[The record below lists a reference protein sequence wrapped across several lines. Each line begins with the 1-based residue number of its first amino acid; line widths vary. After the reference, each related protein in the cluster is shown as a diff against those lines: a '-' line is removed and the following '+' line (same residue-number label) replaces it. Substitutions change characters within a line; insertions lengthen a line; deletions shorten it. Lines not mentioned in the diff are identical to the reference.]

1 MRKITTFLALL
12 LTCIIGATAAD
23 FVPQAGTKYLIKCK
37 GDSKYVLWNNS
48 CVLSGTDSKVILS
61 NWAQFDS
68 RSLFSIEGDA
78 TNGYTIRSVKDNTQ
92 YVYAINTNDANSNV
106 GVKAVSETPGDECV
120 WKIVAQGDG
129 WNIIP
134 KNGEYSW
141 NNRGSYNGN
150 AHVGMWNSNAS
161 ANDIWYIKPVDDVVD
176 EVVAGLS
183 NITTGTD
190 LGLFSTSYANAVNT
204 NATAYKTSQSEEALA
219 NLGALAV
226 NKISYINLPTGYY
239 RIKSCANDGN
249 GSNFSVFDGTYLFT
263 DIVNY
268 PNAAR
273 TLANVPL
280 DEAKAKNNYVW
291 KITRGE
297 LPSATV
303 GIVNGQ
309 GKGVNNGTNYN
320 TINLGLS
327 DYYTTGAIYF
337 TQGLHITNQ
346 GIHTVGGTNQNA
358 NAEATRSN
366 PFTMTGWA
374 HSDSKGSAYIFEPV
388 SMDGVTAYTVNVT
401 GAEGYVTLNSTNEVA
416 KNGGFFL
423 LSSAPQVADF
433 TAATVANYD
442 AAVSIEGNTINVN
455 YTYKLEY
462 IKPLAEAA
470 LAKTGVGYPTATAAA
485 RTALQNAV
493 NEGTDATAIVNALNA
508 FKTSTT
514 EIQMPED
521 GKAYRIKVPYIGG
534 TANYLYCNGEKVGN
548 KADDQITDKNDQV
561 FVCHIVNGK
570 YMFATNYGTYLS
582 WADSGDNGN
591 HSYSTSAQTSTYIV
605 QNDWTI
611 EPATLDKGTNGSVS
625 LTDRANVFGL
635 VQMKALEKTGTN
647 NYYLNSRMNDAFIS
661 QYPTD
666 KFYDANNGVNR
677 SCYYQFEEVTYPNT
691 ITFHDA
697 TGINGVSHIAT
708 FSAPF
713 ATIIPAGV
721 KAYYVSAKGTEAT
734 MTAIDAE
741 AIPANQGVILTSESG
756 AAATMV
762 PAASETAA
770 TITGNQLGH
779 SAGAAKTLTAGEG
792 YILGNGSEGTAFYP
806 CKAGSLPINKAYL
819 LGNGENAIVMNFG
832 NAVTGINTIA
842 APASAKA
849 PIFDLSGR
857 RVVKATKGLYIQN
870 GKKVIVK

>member
-23 FVPQAGTKYLIKCK
+23 FVPKAGTKYLFKCK
-37 GDSKYVLWNNS
+37 GDNKVVYTPENS
-48 CVLSGTDSKVILS
+48 NILQAQQAVSEASYFTIESKVVENVTYFYIHP
-61 NWAQFDS
+61 A
-68 RSLFSIEGDA
+68 GDA
-78 TNGYTIRSVKDNTQ
+78 TK
-92 YVYAINTNDANSNV
+92 YVYTAQTPSTDNNANDGVV
-106 GVKAVSETPGDECV
+106 GVTDTKDDATCL
-120 WKIVAQGDG
+120 WKITFNKGKNNPCAF
-129 WNIIP
+129 NITP
-134 KNGEYSW
+134 KGYDNYSW
-141 NNRGSYNGN
+141 NCRSNGIGYWHTGGN
-150 AHVGMWNSNAS
+150 NEANNS
-161 ANDIWYIKPVDDVVD
+161 WYITPNVVLNGYYTIKNTATDRRTNLYNDFGVDK
-176 EVVAGLS
+176 
-183 NITTGTD
+183 ITR
-190 LGLFSTSYANAVNT
+190 AA
-204 NATAYKTSQSEEALA
+204 Q
-219 NLGALAV
+219 
-226 NKISYINLPTGYY
+226 NLPT
-239 RIKSCANDGN
+239 
-249 GSNFSVFDGTYLFT
+249 
-263 DIVNY
+263 
-268 PNAAR
+268 
-273 TLANVPL
+273 TLT
-280 DEAKAKNNYVW
+280 NNYVW
-291 KITRGE
+291 HVTTANNNV
-297 LPSATV
+297 LTV
-303 GIVNGQ
+303 LNGQ
-309 GKGVNNGTNYN
+309 GTPLYHDGNASLPTLKVAYSDGTNYYFGEALN
-320 TINLGLS
+320 CGDYSREYKLTLWKDGDYNLADNQWTFAPVDAS
-327 DYYTTGAIYF
+327 NIY
-337 TQGLHITNQ
+337 
-346 GIHTVGGTNQNA
+346 
-358 NAEATRSN
+358 
-366 PFTMTGWA
+366 
-374 HSDSKGSAYIFEPV
+374 
-388 SMDGVTAYTVNVT
+388 NVVCNIE
-401 GAEGYVTLNSTNEVA
+401 GGYVTYSATNEKA

-433 TAATVANYD
+433 TAATVANYEP
-442 AAVSIEGNTINVN
+442 ATVSIEGNTINVN
-455 YTYKLEY
+455 YTYNLQAVKH
-462 IKPLAEAA
+462 LASEA

-521 GKAYRIKVPYIGG
+521 GKAYRIKVPYING
-534 TANYLYCNGEKVGN
+534 TANYLYCNGEKIGN
-548 KADDQITDKNDQV
+548 KANDETTNANDFV

-611 EPATLDKGTNGSVS
+611 EPATLDKGQGSVS
-625 LTDRANVFGL
+625 LTDRADVFGL
-635 VQMKALEKTGTN
+635 VQMKALEKNGTT

-661 QYPTD
+661 QYSTD

-677 SCYYQFEEVTYPNT
+677 SCYYQFEEVEYPNT

-713 ATIIPAGV
+713 ATIIPEGV
-721 KAYYVSAKGTEAT
+721 KAYYVSAKGAEAT

-779 SAGAAKTLTAGEG
+779 SAGAARALTAGEG

-819 LGNGENAIVMNFG
+819 LGNGESAIVMNFG

-870 GKKVIVK
+870 GKKFIVK